1 MTVGERIKE
10 LRKHLGL
17 NQTEFGA
24 RIGNPQTTVANWET
38 GRTSCPEAA
47 LLSIVR
53 EYGCSESWLRS
64 GEGDMFAPVTVGE
77 ELSAFCGK
85 LTRGGGTYA
94 QRVFATVLA
103 RLPDEAVDDFLRTVL
118 TVADELLEKENA
130 TDN

>member
-1 MTVGERIKE
+1 MNVGERIKE

-17 NQTEFGA
+17 NQTDFGTK
-24 RIGNPQTTVANWET
+24 IGSTQTTIANWEC
-38 GRTSCPEAA
+38 GRREVSETV

-64 GEGDMFAPVTVGE
+64 GEGEMFAPVTVGE
-77 ELSAFCGK
+77 ELSAFCGT

-130 TDN
+130 TDK